1 VKPHLLPRNST
12 QMEKGSKAPELF
24 LGLIGTV
31 GAALEFLCTVLKESL
46 AQVHYSCDIIHMIE

>member
-1 VKPHLLPRNST
+1 
-12 QMEKGSKAPELF
+12 MEKGSKAPELF